1 MQSEAVTKLSSI
13 ERISED
19 SHQVKNEGYC
29 SILETTSYNS
39 SAEASTSIVLSIIAN
54 SLINT
59 YGI

>member
-19 SHQVKNEGYC
+19 SHQVKNEGYS

-39 SAEASTSIVLSIIAN
+39 SAEVSTSIVLSIIAY

-59 YGI
+59 YGN